1 MSPTPLLAA
10 LVGALAL
17 LTFALGPALPLLGL
31 VALLAA
37 TAVDGWSVR
46 REPAVRRQVGELLSR
61 GVPEPLVIEVDV
73 PAAAGVRI
81 RQPTGPDLELDPPE
95 VAGCRLEGELLARR
109 RGRHAL
115 GPVAVRLRGPLGL
128 ASWTREVGEGH
139 ELEVYPDLPAARRA
153 AAAARLSVFR
163 DPGFRGRGPLGLG
176 TEFES
181 VREYSPDDDIRQVNW
196 RATARLG
203 RPMSNNYRLEQDRDL
218 ICVLDAGRL
227 MQAPL
232 GDRTR
237 LDAAVDAVA
246 ALAAVADDVGD
257 RLGVQA
263 FDSEVRVWLPPG
275 REGGRPGL
283 RALYDIEPSAA
294 EADYGRAFRQLER
307 AKRAMVFLFTD
318 VIEEVAA
325 RPLVE
330 AMPVLARK
338 HAVTLVSP
346 RDPDLEQAITA
357 APASLHGA
365 LRASVA
371 LDVLEARGRAV
382 ATARSVGIEVVEA
395 PAEELAS
402 ACVQAY
408 LRAKRRARA

>member
-10 LVGALAL
+10 LIAALAL
-17 LTFALGPALPLLGL
+17 AAFALGPTIPLLGL
-31 VALLAA
+31 AALLGAA
-37 TAVDGWSVR
+37 AVDAWWVRGEPSVR
-46 REPAVRRQVGELLSR
+46 REVADLLSR
-61 GVPEPLVIEVDV
+61 GVAEPLAIDV
-73 PAAAGVRI
+73 SAPAATGVEI
-81 RQPTGPDLELDPPE
+81 RQAIDADLELEPAR
-95 VAGCRLEGELLARR
+95 VKGRRLEGELLARR
-109 RGRHAL
+109 RGRHVLA
-115 GPVAVRLRGPLGL
+115 PVAVRLRGPLGL
-128 ASWTREVGEGH
+128 ASWTHEVGE
-139 ELEVYPDLPAARRA
+139 ELTVEVYPDLPAARRA
-153 AAAARLSVFR
+153 AVAARLSVFR

-196 RATARLG
+196 RASAKLD
-203 RPMSNNYRLEQDRDL
+203 RPMSNDYRLEQDRDL
-218 ICVLDAGRL
+218 ICALDAGRL
-227 MQAPL
+227 MRAPL

-275 REGGRPGL
+275 REGGRTGL
-283 RALYDIEPSAA
+283 RALYDIEPSEA
-294 EADYGRAFRQLER
+294 EADYGGAFQQLER
-307 AKRAMVFLFTD
+307 AKRALVFLFTD
-318 VIEEVAA
+318 LIEEVAA

-346 RDPDLEQAITA
+346 RDPDLHEAIAA
-357 APASLHGA
+357 APPSLHGA

-371 LDVLEARGRAV
+371 LDVLEARRRAV

-395 PAEELAS
+395 PADKLAS